1 LNEATLKQRQQQ
13 WFIGFKRTHFSKHK
27 THNSSTLLG
36 KEKEKHTHT
45 PHDGK
50 TFGDNNTMN
59 TNVGV
64 RRKKIQGQANLSMKQ
79 GSLFCLSC

>member
-1 LNEATLKQRQQQ
+1 M
-13 WFIGFKRTHFSKHK
+13 
-27 THNSSTLLG
+27 HNSQINFRKKNKVALR
-36 KEKEKHTHT
+36 KHAYMCSAFCSFIKWVKKNKSAHT

-79 GSLFCLSC
+79 GNLFCLSC

>member
-1 LNEATLKQRQQQ
+1 MCSA
-13 WFIGFKRTHFSKHK
+13 FSSLIKWTKKNKNMHA
-27 THNSSTLLG
+27 
-36 KEKEKHTHT
+36 

-59 TNVGV
+59 TNVAV

-79 GSLFCLSC
+79 GSLFCLSH

>member
-1 LNEATLKQRQQQ
+1 M
-13 WFIGFKRTHFSKHK
+13 
-27 THNSSTLLG
+27 G
-36 KEKEKHTHT
+36 KEKQKHA

-50 TFGDNNTMN
+50 TFGGNNTMN

-64 RRKKIQGQANLSMKQ
+64 RRKKIHGQANLSMKQ